1 MNFFS
6 QLKAKL
12 TPGKTK
18 PYVSGF
24 RNTQIGLGEQL
35 KALIGIK
42 PLIDEALYAQINNVL
57 LRADLGVSMASE
69 LIRQLRQKVKSE
81 KLTETTALID
91 ALAQLMREPFVGN
104 DLILHEGLNIF
115 LIVGINGAGKTTTIA
130 KLAHRF
136 KAQGKSVVTVAADTF
151 RAAAVEQ
158 LRHWSVR
165 VGVPCIS
172 GSPNADPASVVVD
185 GLRYALAHPVD
196 IVLIDTAGRL
206 ENKLHLMD
214 ELAKIRR
221 VIVKTTQR
229 EPDHVWLIL
238 DGSTGQHALNQ
249 ALAFRETVSIS
260 GVVCTKLDGTAKGG
274 SLIAIAHHLKL
285 PIPFIGLGENL
296 DDLIPFDP
304 DAFVYAITQEVDP

>member
-1 MNFFS
+1 MSFFS

-24 RNTQIGLGEQL
+24 RNTQSGLGEKL
-35 KALIGIK
+35 KSLIGLK
-42 PLIDEALYAQINNVL
+42 PTIDESLYADINDVL
-57 LRADLGVSMASE
+57 LRADLGVVMASE
-69 LIRQLRQKVKSE
+69 LIKLLRQRVKSE
-81 KLTETTALID
+81 KLTTTEALIE
-91 ALAQLMREPFVGN
+91 ALAHLMRECFVPFE
-104 DLILHEGLNIF
+104 LTLHEGLNVF

-136 KAQGKSVVTVAADTF
+136 TREGKSVVTVAADTF

-158 LRHWSVR
+158 LRHWSTR

-185 GLRYALAHPVD
+185 GLRYALNHATDV
-196 IVLIDTAGRL
+196 VLIDTAGRL
-206 ENKLHLMD
+206 ENKTYLMD

-221 VIVKTTQR
+221 VIVKTAQR
-229 EPDHVWLIL
+229 DPDHVWLVL
-238 DGSTGQHALNQ
+238 DGSTGQHALQQ
-249 ALAFRETVSIS
+249 ALVFHETVAVTGI
-260 GVVCTKLDGTAKGG
+260 VCTKLDGTAKGG
-274 SLIAIAHHLKL
+274 SLVAIAHQLKL
-285 PIPFIGLGENL
+285 PIPFIGLGEGL

-304 DAFVYAITQEVDP
+304 DAFVYAITQEVGP